1 VSLLLDALK
10 RAEEAKRQAREAA
23 ENDAPAALSP
33 AARATTP
40 QAGTDT
46 PTSLPPLPD
55 RLELLDQEFFG
66 DPTITQSAPQPPAPG
81 IAAKATASAP
91 LAAAAPSPAAA
102 RALFDAKQPT
112 QTSNAFLLTVSAGTV
127 LALIGI
133 GGYFWW
139 QLQPRGNGLAAVV
152 ATPTAPPPA
161 FPAVVSRPAPPP
173 AAPVT
178 SPTIPPD
185 ARPAADPI
193 EVAARTPSPAMR
205 SARRPAGRPQTNA
218 EADSI
223 RFAATRPRVD
233 PALEQGYSLL
243 QAGDR
248 RGAQGAYLAALRN
261 DPNSRDALH
270 GLAAI
275 AAMNQDAESAN
286 SYYQK
291 ALAIDPKDPV
301 ARAGLNSLPRGPL
314 GEGNYSASGN
324 ESRLRSALAEQPSSG
339 PLNFALGNALASS
352 NRWPEAQQAYF
363 LAVSADAENP
373 DYLFNLAVSLDQL
386 RKAPLAIQYYQRAI
400 NAASRRSHSFD
411 TASAAERI
419 RMLQP

>member
-1 VSLLLDALK
+1 MSLLLDALK

-23 ENDAPAALSP
+23 ENNVPAAPSP
-33 AARATTP
+33 SGRTAPP

-66 DPTITQSAPQPPAPG
+66 DPTITQSTPQPPAPG
-81 IAAKATASAP
+81 IAARAATSVP
-91 LAAAAPSPAAA
+91 LASTTPSPAAA
-102 RALFDAKQPT
+102 RALFEAKQPT

-139 QLQPRGNGLAAVV
+139 QLQPRGNGLAAVAAAPT
-152 ATPTAPPPA
+152 ATPPTLPTIAP
-161 FPAVVSRPAPPP
+161 RPAPPP
-173 AAPVT
+173 PAV
-178 SPTIPPD
+178 PTPLN

-193 EVAARTPSPAMR
+193 EVAARAPSLMVPTP
-205 SARRPAGRPQTNA
+205 RRPAERPQTNT
-218 EADSI
+218 EADGI

-248 RGAQGAYLAALRN
+248 RGAQNAYLAALRN
-261 DPNSRDALH
+261 NPNSRDALH
-270 GLAAI
+270 GLATI
-275 AAMNQDAESAN
+275 AAMNQDTESAN
-286 SYYQK
+286 GYYQK
-291 ALAIDPKDPV
+291 ALALDPKDPV
-301 ARAGLNSLPRGPL
+301 ARAGLDSLPRGPL
-314 GEGNYSASGN
+314 GESNNSGSGN
-324 ESRLRSALAEQPSSG
+324 ESRLRSALAEQPNSG
-339 PLNFALGNALASS
+339 PLNFALGNVLAGN

-363 LAVSADAENP
+363 QAVSADAENP
-373 DYLFNLAVSLDQL
+373 DYLFNLAISLDQL

-400 NAASRRSHSFD
+400 NATSRRSHSFD
-411 TASAAERI
+411 TASATERI

>member
-1 VSLLLDALK
+1 MSLLLDALK

-23 ENDAPAALSP
+23 ENNVPAAPSP
-33 AARATTP
+33 SGRTAPP

-66 DPTITQSAPQPPAPG
+66 DPTITQSTPQPPAPG
-81 IAAKATASAP
+81 IAARAATSVP
-91 LAAAAPSPAAA
+91 LASTTPSPAAA
-102 RALFDAKQPT
+102 RALFEAKQPT

-139 QLQPRGNGLAAVV
+139 QLQPRGNGLAAVAAAPT
-152 ATPTAPPPA
+152 ATPPTLPTIAP
-161 FPAVVSRPAPPP
+161 RPAPPP
-173 AAPVT
+173 PAV
-178 SPTIPPD
+178 PTPPPLN

-193 EVAARTPSPAMR
+193 EVAARAPSLMVPTP
-205 SARRPAGRPQTNA
+205 RRPAERPQTNT
-218 EADSI
+218 EADGI

-248 RGAQGAYLAALRN
+248 RGAQSAYLAAFRN
-261 DPNSRDALH
+261 NPNSRDALH
-270 GLAAI
+270 GLATI
-275 AAMNQDAESAN
+275 AAMNQDTESAN
-286 SYYQK
+286 GYFQK
-291 ALAIDPKDPV
+291 ALALDPKDPV
-301 ARAGLNSLPRGPL
+301 ARAGLDSLPRGPL
-314 GEGNYSASGN
+314 GESNNSGSGN
-324 ESRLRSALAEQPSSG
+324 ESRLRSALAEQPNSG
-339 PLNFALGNALASS
+339 PLNFALGNVLAGS

-363 LAVSADAENP
+363 QAVSADAENP
-373 DYLFNLAVSLDQL
+373 DYLFNLAISLDQL

-400 NAASRRSHSFD
+400 NATSRRSHSFD
-411 TASAAERI
+411 TASATERI